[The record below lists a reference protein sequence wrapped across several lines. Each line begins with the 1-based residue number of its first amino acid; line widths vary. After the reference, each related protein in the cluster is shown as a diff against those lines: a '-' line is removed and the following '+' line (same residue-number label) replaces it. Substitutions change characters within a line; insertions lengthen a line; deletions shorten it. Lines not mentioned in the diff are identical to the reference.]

1 MKISYQ
7 WLREYVD
14 TAYDVKEIS
23 DVLTSIGLEVES
35 VESVESI
42 PGGLKGVVVGEVLTC
57 EKHPDADRLRITTV
71 NLGEGE
77 PVQIV
82 CGAPNV
88 AAGQKVLVATIGTKL
103 FPIEGE
109 PIVIKKG
116 KIRGQESLGM
126 ICAEDELGIGKSHDG
141 IKILSQ
147 DATPGMPAAQ
157 LLNLSE
163 DFCIE
168 IGLTP
173 NRTDAFSHY
182 GVARDLYVALRNM
195 EGLRKD
201 LPVLKLPVIAELKS
215 SNSTSGVEVSVL
227 DAEACPR
234 YCGLTITNIQVGP
247 SPEWLRKKLA
257 VIGVRSINNVVDITN
272 YVQHEIG
279 QPLHAFDLQ
288 KMEGKR
294 VIVRKAQEGEKFV
307 TLEGTERKLSSQDL
321 MICDATKPMCIA
333 GVFGGLESGVSD
345 ATTSIFLESAYF
357 NPVSVRKTAK
367 RHGLHTDASFRFER
381 GCDPAIAPWAL
392 QRAAALISEIAGGE
406 VSGTLFD
413 FYPKEIEKH
422 HIQFDWKRAELLIGK
437 NIGKEKIKSILHD
450 LEVTVLEESD
460 SGLKLSVPHY
470 RNDVQ
475 RESDIVEEI
484 LRIYGYDNIEI
495 PSRMHTSISFSPKPD
510 PEKAQNKVAD
520 LLTSNGFSEMMCMS
534 LTKTKY
540 RDFAETESQKNSAVE
555 LLNPLSSDLGM
566 MRQSLLYGGLE
577 SIHLNRNHRSFDL
590 RLYEFGKTYARY
602 QEKYHEEKR
611 LAIFMTG
618 SRDVESWNNTASPVT
633 FFQLKGIVENM
644 FRALALSTKEVAT
657 EGHPHF
663 DECIEMKVGKTV
675 VARLG
680 SLSTSLLSA
689 FDIAQQVW
697 YADIQW
703 EQVLSL
709 LPLDKMSYQEPHKF
723 PSVRRDLSLL
733 LQKETHYSEIERLA
747 FETDKKYLREVNLF
761 DVYEGKNLAEGKKS
775 YAISFVLQDSSKT
788 MTDQQVDQVIGRI
801 QKTLEEKLGATLRGV

>member
-7 WLREYVD
+7 WLREYID
-14 TAYDVKEIS
+14 TTYDVKEIS

-35 VESVESI
+35 VETVESV

-103 FPIEGE
+103 FPSEGE
-109 PIVIKKG
+109 PLVIKKG
-116 KIRGQESLGM
+116 KIRGQDSLGM
-126 ICAEDELGIGKSHDG
+126 ICAEDELGLGKSHDG
-141 IKILSQ
+141 IKILSE
-147 DATPGMPAAQ
+147 DAIPGTAAAAF
-157 LLNLSE
+157 LNLSE
-163 DFCIE
+163 DHCIE

-173 NRTDAFSHY
+173 NRTDAFSHF
-182 GVARDLYVALRNM
+182 GVARDLYVAVRNM
-195 EGLRKD
+195 VGVRQD
-201 LPVLKLPVIAELKS
+201 APVLKLPKLAELKFS
-215 SNSTSGVEVSVL
+215 EGEKGIDVSVL
-227 DAEACPR
+227 DTEACPR
-234 YCGLTITNIQVGP
+234 YCGLTISNIKVED

-257 VIGVRSINNVVDITN
+257 VIGVRSISNIVDITN

-288 KMEGKR
+288 KIEGNK
-294 VIVRKAQEGEKFV
+294 VIVRKASEGEKFV
-307 TLEGTERKLSSQDL
+307 TLEGTARELSSMDL
-321 MICDATKPMCIA
+321 MICDANKPMCIA
-333 GVFGGLESGVSD
+333 GVFGGLESGVSEK
-345 ATTSIFLESAYF
+345 TTSIFLESAFF

-381 GCDPAIAPWAL
+381 GCDPSIAPWAL
-392 QRAAALISEIAGGE
+392 QRAALLICEIAGG
-406 VSGTLFD
+406 VIHGSMFD
-413 FYPKEIEKH
+413 FYPTEITKH
-422 HIQFDWKRAELLIGK
+422 TIDFDLDRAELLIGK

-450 LEVTVLEESD
+450 LEITILEENA
-460 SGLKLSVPHY
+460 SGLSLSVPHY

-495 PSRMHTSISFSPKPD
+495 PARMKTSISFSPKPD
-510 PEKAQNKVAD
+510 PEKAQTKTSD
-520 LLTSNGFSEMMCMS
+520 MLTSNGFSEMMAMS

-540 RDFAETESQKNSAVE
+540 REFSETESQKNSAVE
-555 LLNPLSSDLGM
+555 LLNPLSGDLGM
-566 MRQSLLYGGLE
+566 MRQSLLFGGLE

-590 RLYEFGKTYARY
+590 RLYEFGKTYAKY
-602 QEKYHEEKR
+602 QQKYHEER
-611 LAIFMTG
+611 HLSIFMTG
-618 SRDVESWNNTASPVT
+618 SRVVESWNNTSAQVS
-633 FFQLKGIVENM
+633 FAELKGIVENV
-644 FRALALSTKEVAT
+644 FRCLSLKITSSASAS
-657 EGHPHF
+657 HSHF
-663 DECIEMKVGKTV
+663 EECIELKVGKTV
-675 VARLG
+675 VATLG
-680 SLSTSLLSA
+680 SVNGDVLNA
-689 FDIAQQVW
+689 FDISQPVW
-697 YADIQW
+697 YADVKW

-709 LPLDKMSYQEPHKF
+709 LPLTKTSYRESDKF
-723 PSVRRDLSLL
+723 PAVRRDLSLL
-733 LQKETHYSEIERLA
+733 LQKETHYAEIERLA

-775 YAISFVLQDSSKT
+775 YAVSFVLQDSSKT